1 MKIYTNVNHK
11 IISLNIEPNEFEYV
25 YDVEKSP
32 FPNSW
37 NEEKILT
44 YHYIKEDNTEKIYP

>member
-11 IISLNIEPNEFEYV
+11 IISLDIEPLEFQYV
-25 YDVEKSP
+25 YELEESP

-44 YHYIKEDNTEKIYP
+44 YHFIKENNIEKIYP